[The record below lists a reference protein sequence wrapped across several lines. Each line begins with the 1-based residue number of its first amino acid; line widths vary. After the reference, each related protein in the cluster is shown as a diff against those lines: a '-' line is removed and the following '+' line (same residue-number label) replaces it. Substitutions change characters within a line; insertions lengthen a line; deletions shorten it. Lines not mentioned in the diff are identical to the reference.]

1 MKLIRILPIA
11 AALLLSTTLKAQSD
25 PVAIEIGNQ
34 KITKSELKKEFLQS
48 IGQDP
53 KAAPTA
59 CTYEKRQA
67 LEEYVELFTNYR
79 LKLKDAE
86 SMRMDTLASI
96 NRELRQFRREL
107 AQPYLIDSATLE
119 RILHEAYDRNHYA
132 LHASH
137 ILVKIAPG
145 ATPADTLESYNKA
158 MDIYKKAI
166 AGEDFSQL
174 ALKYSDDPSAKGDEL
189 KKRDGNNGDLGC
201 FTVFNMVY
209 AFESGAY
216 SLQPGQISKPV
227 RTLYG
232 YHIIKLHERLNY
244 FGKSTIQHIWISTSH
259 GENAKNEIDLAYE
272 QLQEGTP
279 FVKVANNYSS
289 DRGENGGFAADLELN
304 QMPAEYVSAISRL
317 HEGEYSKPF
326 KTKMGWHIVRLVKKE
341 TIPSYEDML
350 PVYKQRLSRDQRNNA
365 PLTAFA
371 AQSQKKYGFVDYTAT
386 PVVKK
391 GKKKGAVEYQAS
403 LDECISLINDSVY
416 MKRWKYTDGSV
427 MDMRPLFSIAG
438 RNFTAVDLLKYIERT
453 QTMSRARGN
462 FDRYVRDKYEAYTI
476 DAAIMI
482 ADSLL
487 EEDNAD
493 FRNLMQEYRNGLMI
507 FAYNDKMVWGKA
519 AQDTAGLR
527 AFYEKTS
534 AQRSLDNP
542 EDEPY
547 FWKSRA
553 DIYSIRIADSTLLDP
568 QKALK
573 IVNKGLKK
581 GKTVA
586 QIQDMVGLAT
596 KITND
601 STYESVIYGR
611 PYFVEEGSSDILDKN
626 EWQKG
631 VYVHGNDKGGYSILI
646 VKDIKNPEIKSSR
659 EARGYYVNDYQNYLE
674 AELLKTLRAKY
685 NVKIHQSVIDEI
697 TY

>member
-1 MKLIRILPIA
+1 M
-11 AALLLSTTLKAQSD
+11 LLSTALKAQTD

-34 KITKSELKKEFLQS
+34 KIYKSELRKEFLQS

-53 KAAPTA
+53 KAAPTT
-59 CTYEKRQA
+59 CSYEKRQA
-67 LEEYVELFTNYR
+67 LDEYVELFTNYR

-107 AQPYLIDSATLE
+107 AQPYLIDSATLD
-119 RILHEAYDRNHYA
+119 RILHEAYERNHYA

-137 ILVKIAPG
+137 ILVRIAVG
-145 ATPADTLESYNKA
+145 GTPADTLEAYNKA

-166 AGEDFSQL
+166 AGEDFNQL

-189 KKRDGNNGDLGC
+189 KKQDGNNGDLGC

-209 AFESGAY
+209 AFENGAY
-216 SLQPGQISKPV
+216 ALQPGQISKPV

-244 FGKSTIQHIWISTSH
+244 FGKSTIQHIWVSSSH
-259 GENAKNEIDLAYE
+259 GESAKNEIELAYD

-304 QMPAEYVSAISRL
+304 QMPAEYISVISKMQ
-317 HEGEYSKPF
+317 EGEYSKPF
-326 KTKMGWHIVRLVKKE
+326 QTKMGWHIVRLVKKE

-371 AQSQKKYGFVDYTAT
+371 AQSQRKYGFVDYTVT
-386 PVVKK
+386 PVAKK
-391 GKKKGAVEYQAS
+391 GKKKGPVEYQAN
-403 LDECISLINDSVY
+403 LDECISLINDTVY

-427 MDMRPLFSIAG
+427 KDMRPLFSIAG

-453 QTMSRARGN
+453 QTMSRNRGN
-462 FDRYVRDKYEAYTI
+462 FERYVHDKYKAYTI

-507 FAYNDKMVWGKA
+507 FAYNDKMVWSKA
-519 AQDTAGLR
+519 SQDTAGLR
-527 AFYEKTS
+527 MFYEQTS
-534 AQRSLDNP
+534 VQRSLDNP
-542 EDEPY
+542 ADEPY

-553 DIYSIRIADSTLLDP
+553 NIYSIRLADSTLLDP
-568 QKALK
+568 QKAVK

-581 GKTVA
+581 GKSLE
-586 QIQDMVGLAT
+586 QIQEMVGKAT
-596 KITND
+596 KVAND
-601 STYESVIYGR
+601 SVSKSVISGR
-611 PYFVEEGSSDILDKN
+611 PYLIEEGSSDMLGKS

-646 VKDIKNPEIKSSR
+646 VLDIKDPELKSSR

-674 AELLKTLRAKY
+674 AELLKSLRAKY
-685 NVKIHQSVIDEI
+685 NVKIHKEVIDEI